1 VLFDGSIRGG
11 KTQAAVRWIVA
22 KALQTGGTYVI
33 SRFSY
38 RELEDSTKKV
48 CLYGEGGMPPAIP
61 EQVLWKRQPR
71 QGEER
76 DAQQGQARERRRDP
90 VPCARAEGARQDPQ
104 HHRLRWFIDQAEE
117 LDGDDIEDFYQ
128 EIKGRCSDPRGP

>member
-1 VLFDGSIRGG
+1 LFDGSIRGG

-48 CLYGEGGMPPAIP
+48 CLYGEGGLPPAIP
-61 EQVLWKRQPR
+61 EQVLWKGNLDKAKNETHNKVKLANGAEILFRALEPK
-71 QGEER
+71 ER
-76 DAQQGQARERRRDP
+76 GKIRNITANAG
-90 VPCARAEGARQDPQ
+90 
-104 HHRLRWFIDQAEE
+104 
-117 LDGDDIEDFYQ
+117 
-128 EIKGRCSDPRGP
+128 